1 MWSVALAHP
10 DEIDAIA
17 EIESECLLDR
27 YGPRLSDEDKEAC
40 SPVNLRERW
49 QHLITAGET
58 DVSAVYVVDQN
69 ETLTG
74 YARCGRNLDPAF
86 PSDGIIHEYEIRPR
100 RRSDEDTATMLLSI
114 CRRRLKA
121 LGCTTMAMWV
131 DSNLIANAPDPSN
144 HVLRRNHARFGI
156 ITPQHL
162 MTWKL

>member
-1 MWSVALAHP
+1 MWSVAVAHP

-27 YGPRLSDEDKEAC
+27 YGPRLSDADVIAC
-40 SPVNLRERW
+40 HAVNLRDRW
-49 QHLITAGET
+49 QRIVNAGET
-58 DVSAVYVVDQN
+58 DESTVYVVDQN

-74 YARCGRNLDPAF
+74 YARCGRNVDPAL
-86 PSDGIIHEYEIRPR
+86 PSDGIIHEYEIRPH
-100 RRSDEDTATMLLSI
+100 RRSDEDTATMLLSV

-121 LGCTTMAMWV
+121 IGCTTMAMWV
-131 DSNLIANAPDPSN
+131 DSNLIANAPPTND
-144 HVLRRNHARFGI
+144 VLRRNYARFGM